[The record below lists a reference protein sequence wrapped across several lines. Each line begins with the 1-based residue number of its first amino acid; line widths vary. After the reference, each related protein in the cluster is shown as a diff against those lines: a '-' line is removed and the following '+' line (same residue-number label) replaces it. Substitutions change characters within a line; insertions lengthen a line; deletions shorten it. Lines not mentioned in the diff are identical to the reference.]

1 MLLVFSMLVG
11 LLLTIGVDRS
21 LAQDSTWKPPLPNPK
36 EKDWVQLTSGEW
48 LRGDVKNLVDESF
61 VFDSEELDELTFDWE
76 DIKEIRSPR
85 VLTYYFQ
92 DIGTFVGTAVMKD
105 SVVSIRIGEDVRNFP
120 RSQLLSII
128 EGEPTELNFWSGKV
142 QAGFVVRSG
151 NTDQADLNTL
161 LFLRRQT
168 TRTRLDFNY
177 KGNFG
182 TVDSVQTI
190 NNHDGTARFNLLIA
204 SGFFVTPGSANLYA
218 DKFQNIALR
227 TTVGA
232 GLGYFITRKKKI
244 EWNVKLT
251 GGYQSTRYVSVEEGE
266 DDRQSGGVVIPATSL
281 DIDLT
286 GSLELAAEYSA
297 TIDLTGSKNNF
308 QHASLLF
315 TLDAFG
321 DILEVSLS
329 FNWDHTGSPQ
339 PAADGTVPK
348 SDDYRSA
355 FGIGIDF

>member
-1 MLLVFSMLVG
+1 MLVVFST
-11 LLLTIGVDRS
+11 LLSLFLTIGADRS
-21 LAQDSTWKPPLPNPK
+21 PAQDSTWKPPLPNPK

-48 LRGDVKNLVDESF
+48 LRGDVKVLVDESF
-61 VFDSEELDELTFDWE
+61 VFDSKELDELTLDWD
-76 DIKEIRSPR
+76 DIKELRSPR
-85 VLTYYFQ
+85 ILTYYFQ

-105 SVVSIRIGEDVRNFP
+105 SVVSIRIGEDVRSFP
-120 RSQLLSII
+120 RPKLLSII
-128 EGEPTELNFWSGKV
+128 EGEPTELNFWSGRI
-142 QAGFVVRSG
+142 QAGLVVRSG
-151 NTDQADLNTL
+151 NTDQADLHTL

-168 TRTRLDFNY
+168 TRTRFDVNY
-177 KGNFG
+177 TGNYG
-182 TVDSVQTI
+182 AVDSAQTI
-190 NNHDGTARFNLLIA
+190 NNHDATAKFDLLIS
-204 SGFFVTPGSANLYA
+204 SGFFVTPASVNLYA

-266 DDRQSGGVVIPATSL
+266 DEGQSGAVVIPATSL

-286 GSLELAAEYSA
+286 GSLELVADYSA
-297 TIDLTGSKNNF
+297 TKDLSGGKNNF

-329 FNWDHTGSPQ
+329 FTWDHTANPQ
-339 PAADGTVPK
+339 PAADGTVPI